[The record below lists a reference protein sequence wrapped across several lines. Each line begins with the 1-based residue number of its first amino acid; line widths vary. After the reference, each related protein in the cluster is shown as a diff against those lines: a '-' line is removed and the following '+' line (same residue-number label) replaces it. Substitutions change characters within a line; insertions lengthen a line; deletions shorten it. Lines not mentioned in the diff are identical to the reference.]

1 MRAHISCDGVGVRFQ
16 LDRARK
22 VVTPASAQMVRGG
35 GETVWGLESV
45 TLEVHSG
52 EAIAL
57 VGPSGSGKTTLLR
70 VLAGVLPADRGEL
83 LIRGRVGSLLA
94 IDAGLLARLTGEE
107 NALLLAVLAGMSRRE
122 AAAAIPRIR
131 EISGLGPAFDR
142 PVSAWSQGM
151 RARLGFAVADCM
163 QPDVLLLDEVHEAL
177 DHEFR
182 AVIEQ
187 RAHALKQAG
196 GIVVAAGHDHGLLE
210 RVCERA
216 VLMREGM
223 VVDDG
228 PVERVATD
236 YVAAL

>member
-1 MRAHISCDGVGVRFQ
+1 MRAHIRCEEVGVRFQ
-16 LDRARK
+16 LDRARN
-22 VVTPASAQMVRGG
+22 VVTPAHAKLVRS
-35 GETVWGLESV
+35 GETVWGLEEA
-45 TLEVHSG
+45 TLEICAG

-57 VGPSGSGKTTLLR
+57 VGRSGSGKTTLLR
-70 VLAGVLPADRGEL
+70 VLAGVLPADRGTL
-83 LIRGRVGSLLA
+83 SITGRVGSLLA
-94 IDAGLLARLTGEE
+94 IDAGLLGRLTGEE
-107 NALLLAVLAGMSRRE
+107 NAVLIAVLSGMTRRE
-122 AAAAIPRIR
+122 AAQAMPRIR
-131 EISGLGPAFDR
+131 EVSGLGAAFDR

-163 QPDVLLLDEVHEAL
+163 APDILLLDEVHEAL

-182 AVIEQ
+182 AVIEE
-187 RAHALKQAG
+187 RAHALKQEG

-216 VLMREGM
+216 VLMQDGR

-228 PVERVATD
+228 PVDRVAGD

>member
-1 MRAHISCDGVGVRFQ
+1 MRAHISCEGVGVRFQ
-16 LDRARK
+16 LDRNRK
-22 VVTPASAQMVRGG
+22 VVTPAHARLVRS
-35 GETVWGLESV
+35 GETVWGLQSV
-45 TLEVHSG
+45 TLEVQPG

-57 VGPSGSGKTTLLR
+57 VGRSGSGKTTLLR
-70 VLAGVLPADRGEL
+70 VLAGVLPADRGTL
-83 LIRGRVGSLLA
+83 AMRGRVGSLLA
-94 IDAGLLARLTGEE
+94 IDAGLLGRLTGEE
-107 NALLLAVLAGMSRRE
+107 NASLLAVLAGMTRKQ
-122 AAAAIPRIR
+122 AAAAMPRIR
-131 EISGLGPAFDR
+131 EVSGLGVAFDR
-142 PVSAWSQGM
+142 PVSSWSQGM

-163 QPDVLLLDEVHEAL
+163 RPDVLLLDEVHEAL

-182 AVIEQ
+182 AVIEE

-216 VLMREGM
+216 VLMQEGR

>member
-1 MRAHISCDGVGVRFQ
+1 MRAHISCEGVGVRFQ

-22 VVTPASAQMVRGG
+22 VVTPAYAKMVRS
-35 GETVWGLESV
+35 GETVWGLDRV
-45 TLEVHSG
+45 DLEVRAG

-83 LIRGRVGSLLA
+83 RIRGRIGSLLA
-94 IDAGLLARLTGEE
+94 TDAGLLARLTGDE
-107 NALLLAVLAGMSRRE
+107 NAMLLAVLAGMTRKE
-122 AAAAIPRIR
+122 AALALPRIR
-131 EISGLGPAFDR
+131 EISGLGVAFAR

-187 RAHALKQAG
+187 RAHALKEAG

-216 VLMREGM
+216 VLMRDGV

-228 PVERVATD
+228 PVGRVATD

>member
-1 MRAHISCDGVGVRFQ
+1 MRAHIGCEGVGVRFQ
-16 LDRARK
+16 LDRARN
-22 VVTPASAQMVRGG
+22 VVTPAHAKLVRS

-45 TLEVHSG
+45 TLDVKAG

-70 VLAGVLPADRGEL
+70 VLAGVLPADRGTLE
-83 LIRGRVGSLLA
+83 IRGRVGSLLA
-94 IDAGLLARLTGEE
+94 IDAGLLSRLTGEE
-107 NALLLAVLAGMSRRE
+107 NAQLLAVLAGMTRRE
-122 AAAAIPRIR
+122 AAAAMPRIR
-131 EISGLGPAFDR
+131 EVSGLGAAFDR

-151 RARLGFAVADCM
+151 RARIGFAVADCM
-163 QPDVLLLDEVHEAL
+163 RPDVLLLDEVHEAL

-182 AVIEQ
+182 AVIEE
-187 RAHALKQAG
+187 RAHALKEAG

-216 VLMREGM
+216 VLMRDGI

>member
-1 MRAHISCDGVGVRFQ
+1 MRAHISCEGVGVRFQ

-22 VVTPASAQMVRGG
+22 VVTPAQAKFLRS
-35 GETVWGLESV
+35 GETVWGLDRV
-45 TLEVHSG
+45 DLEVRAG

-57 VGPSGSGKTTLLR
+57 VGRSGSGKTTLLR

-83 LIRGRVGSLLA
+83 RIRGRVGSLLA
-94 IDAGLLARLTGEE
+94 IDAGLLGRLTGDE
-107 NALLLAVLAGMSRRE
+107 NALFIAVLAGMTRKE
-122 AAAAIPRIR
+122 AAAALPRIR
-131 EISGLGPAFDR
+131 EISGLGAAFGR

-182 AVIEQ
+182 AVIEE
-187 RAHALKQAG
+187 RAHALKEAG

-210 RVCERA
+210 RVCDRA
-216 VLMREGM
+216 VLMRDGV

-228 PVERVATD
+228 PVGRVATD

>member
-1 MRAHISCDGVGVRFQ
+1 MRAHIGCEDVGVRFQ
-16 LDRARK
+16 LDRARN
-22 VVTPASAQMVRGG
+22 VVTPAYARLARS
-35 GETVWGLESV
+35 GETVWGLQSA
-45 TLEVHSG
+45 TLEVCAG

-57 VGPSGSGKTTLLR
+57 VGRSGSGKTTLLR
-70 VLAGVLPADRGEL
+70 VLAGVLPADRGTL
-83 LIRGRVGSLLA
+83 TLRGRVGSLLA
-94 IDAGLLARLTGEE
+94 IDAGLMGRLTGEE
-107 NALLLAVLAGMSRRE
+107 NAILLAVLSGMTRSE
-122 AAAAIPRIR
+122 AARAMPRIR
-131 EISGLGPAFDR
+131 EVSGLGAAFDR

-163 QPDVLLLDEVHEAL
+163 QPDILLLDEVHEAL

-182 AVIEQ
+182 AVIEE

-216 VLMREGM
+216 VLMQDGC

-228 PVERVATD
+228 PVDRVAGD

>member
-1 MRAHISCDGVGVRFQ
+1 MRAHIRCEEVGVRFQ
-16 LDRARK
+16 LDRARN
-22 VVTPASAQMVRGG
+22 VVTPAYARLVRS
-35 GETVWGLESV
+35 GETVWGLESA
-45 TLEVHSG
+45 TLEVKPG

-57 VGPSGSGKTTLLR
+57 VGRSGSGKTTLLR
-70 VLAGVLPADRGEL
+70 ALAGVLPADRGTL
-83 LIRGRVGSLLA
+83 TITGRIGSLLA
-94 IDAGLLARLTGEE
+94 IDAGLLSRLTGTE
-107 NALLLAVLAGMSRRE
+107 NAVLLSVLAGMTRKQ
-122 AAAAIPRIR
+122 AAQALPRIR
-131 EISGLGPAFDR
+131 EISGLGAAFER

-163 QPDVLLLDEVHEAL
+163 EPDILLLDEVHEAL

-182 AVIEQ
+182 AVIEE
-187 RAHALKQAG
+187 RAHALKLDG

-216 VLMREGM
+216 VLIQDGR

-228 PVERVATD
+228 PVDRVAGD

>member
-1 MRAHISCDGVGVRFQ
+1 MRAHIRCEDVGVRFQ
-16 LDRARK
+16 LDRARN
-22 VVTPASAQMVRGG
+22 VVTPTYARLVRS
-35 GETVWGLESV
+35 GETVWGLESA
-45 TLEVHSG
+45 TLEVKPG

-57 VGPSGSGKTTLLR
+57 VGRSGSGKTTLLR
-70 VLAGVLPADRGEL
+70 VLAGVLPADRGTL
-83 LIRGRVGSLLA
+83 TISGRIGSLLA
-94 IDAGLLARLTGEE
+94 IDAGLLGRLTGTE
-107 NALLLAVLAGMSRRE
+107 NAVLLSVLAGMTRKQ
-122 AAAAIPRIR
+122 AAQALPRIR
-131 EISGLGPAFDR
+131 EVSGLGAAFER

-163 QPDVLLLDEVHEAL
+163 QPDILLLDEVHEAL

-182 AVIEQ
+182 AVIEE
-187 RAHALKQAG
+187 RAHALKLDG

-216 VLMREGM
+216 VLIQDGR

-228 PVERVATD
+228 PVDRVAGD

>member
-1 MRAHISCDGVGVRFQ
+1 MRAHIRCEGVGVRFQ
-16 LDRARK
+16 LDRARN
-22 VVTPASAQMVRGG
+22 VVTPTHAKLLRS
-35 GETVWGLESV
+35 GETVWGLESA
-45 TLEVHSG
+45 TLEICAG

-57 VGPSGSGKTTLLR
+57 VGRSGSGKTTLLR
-70 VLAGVLPADRGEL
+70 VLAGVLPADRGTL
-83 LIRGRVGSLLA
+83 TLRGRVGSLLA
-94 IDAGLLARLTGEE
+94 IDAGLLGRLTGEE
-107 NALLLAVLAGMSRRE
+107 NAILLGVLSGMTRRE
-122 AAAAIPRIR
+122 AANAMPRIR
-131 EISGLGPAFDR
+131 ELSGLGPAFDR

-163 QPDVLLLDEVHEAL
+163 QPDILLLDEVHEAL

-182 AVIEQ
+182 AVIEE

-210 RVCERA
+210 RVCDRA
-216 VLMREGM
+216 ALMQDGR

-228 PVERVATD
+228 PVERVAGD

>member
-22 VVTPASAQMVRGG
+22 VVTPAHARLVRS

-45 TLEVHSG
+45 TLTVQPG

-70 VLAGVLPADRGEL
+70 VLAGVLPADRGTL
-83 LIRGRVGSLLA
+83 ALRGRVGSLLA

-107 NALLLAVLAGMSRRE
+107 NALLLAVLAGMSRKE
-122 AAAAIPRIR
+122 AATAMPRIR
-131 EISGLGPAFDR
+131 EISGLGAAFDR

-163 QPDVLLLDEVHEAL
+163 RPDVLLLDEVHEAL

-182 AVIEQ
+182 AVIEE
-187 RAHALKQAG
+187 RAHALKEDG
-196 GIVVAAGHDHGLLE
+196 GSVVAAGHDHGLLE

-216 VLMREGM
+216 VLMRDGR

-228 PVERVATD
+228 PVDRVASD

>member
-1 MRAHISCDGVGVRFQ
+1 MRAHISCENVGVRFQ

-22 VVTPASAQMVRGG
+22 VVTPAHARLVRS

-45 TLEVHSG
+45 TLVVEPG

-70 VLAGVLPADRGEL
+70 VLAGVLPADRGTL
-83 LIRGRVGSLLA
+83 AMRGRIGSLLA
-94 IDAGLLARLTGEE
+94 IDAGLLGRLTGVE
-107 NALLLAVLAGMSRRE
+107 NALMLAVLAGMTRRQAAE
-122 AAAAIPRIR
+122 AMPLIR
-131 EISGLGPAFDR
+131 EVSGLGPAFDR

-163 QPDVLLLDEVHEAL
+163 TPDILLLDEVHEAL

-182 AVIEQ
+182 AIIEE
-187 RAHALKQAG
+187 RAHALKLAG

-210 RVCERA
+210 RVCDRA
-216 VLMREGM
+216 VLMREGR

-228 PVERVATD
+228 PVHRVATD

>member
-1 MRAHISCDGVGVRFQ
+1 MRAHIRCEEVGVRFQ
-16 LDRARK
+16 LDRARN
-22 VVTPASAQMVRGG
+22 VVTPAYARLVRS
-35 GETVWGLESV
+35 GETVWGLESA
-45 TLEVHSG
+45 TLEVKPG

-57 VGPSGSGKTTLLR
+57 VGRSGSGKTTLLR
-70 VLAGVLPADRGEL
+70 ALAGVLPADRGTL
-83 LIRGRVGSLLA
+83 TITGRIGSLLA
-94 IDAGLLARLTGEE
+94 IDAGLLSRLTGTE
-107 NALLLAVLAGMSRRE
+107 NAVLLSVLAGMTRKQ
-122 AAAAIPRIR
+122 AAQALPRIR
-131 EISGLGPAFDR
+131 EISGLGAAFER

-163 QPDVLLLDEVHEAL
+163 QPDILLLDEVHEAL

-182 AVIEQ
+182 AVIEE
-187 RAHALKQAG
+187 RAHALKLDG

-216 VLMREGM
+216 VLIQDGR

-228 PVERVATD
+228 PVDRVAGD

>member
-1 MRAHISCDGVGVRFQ
+1 MRAHISCQDLGVRFQ

-22 VVTPASAQMVRGG
+22 VVTPAHAKLVRS
-35 GETVWGLESV
+35 GEDVWGLESV
-45 TLEVHSG
+45 NLTVKAG
-52 EAIAL
+52 EGIAL

-70 VLAGVLPADRGEL
+70 VLAGVLPADRGTL
-83 LIRGRVGSLLA
+83 AIRGRVGSLLA
-94 IDAGLLARLTGEE
+94 IDAGLLNRLDGEE
-107 NALLLAVLAGMSRRE
+107 NALMLAVLAGMTRKGAT
-122 AAAAIPRIR
+122 AAMPLIR
-131 EISGLGPAFDR
+131 EVSGLGAAFDR

-163 QPDVLLLDEVHEAL
+163 TPDILLLDEVHEAL

-182 AVIEQ
+182 AIIEE
-187 RAHALKQAG
+187 RAHALKESG

-210 RVCERA
+210 RVCDRA
-216 VLMREGM
+216 VLMRDGR

-228 PVERVATD
+228 PVARVATD

>member
-1 MRAHISCDGVGVRFQ
+1 MRAHIGCQDLGVRFQ

-22 VVTPASAQMVRGG
+22 VVTPAHAKLVRS
-35 GETVWGLESV
+35 GEDVWGLESV
-45 TLEVHSG
+45 NLTVKAG
-52 EAIAL
+52 EGIAL

-70 VLAGVLPADRGEL
+70 VLAGVLPADRGTL
-83 LIRGRVGSLLA
+83 AIRGRVGSLLA
-94 IDAGLLARLTGEE
+94 IDAGLLNRLDGEE
-107 NALLLAVLAGMSRRE
+107 NALMLAVLAGMTRKG
-122 AAAAIPRIR
+122 AAAAMPLIR
-131 EISGLGPAFDR
+131 EVSGLGAAFDR

-163 QPDVLLLDEVHEAL
+163 TPDILLLDEVHEAL

-182 AVIEQ
+182 AIIEE
-187 RAHALKQAG
+187 RAHALKESG

-210 RVCERA
+210 RVCDRA
-216 VLMREGM
+216 VLMRDGR

-228 PVERVATD
+228 PVARVATD

>member
-1 MRAHISCDGVGVRFQ
+1 
-16 LDRARK
+16 
-22 VVTPASAQMVRGG
+22 
-35 GETVWGLESV
+35 VWGLEEA
-45 TLEVHSG
+45 TLEICAG

-57 VGPSGSGKTTLLR
+57 VGRSGSGKTTLLR
-70 VLAGVLPADRGEL
+70 VLAGVLPADRGTL
-83 LIRGRVGSLLA
+83 SITGRVGSLLA
-94 IDAGLLARLTGEE
+94 IDAGLLGRLTGEE
-107 NALLLAVLAGMSRRE
+107 NAVLIAVLSGMTRRE
-122 AAAAIPRIR
+122 AAHAMPRIR
-131 EISGLGPAFDR
+131 EVSGLGAAFDR

-163 QPDVLLLDEVHEAL
+163 APDILLLDEVHEAL

-182 AVIEQ
+182 AVIEE

-216 VLMREGM
+216 VLMQDGR

-228 PVERVATD
+228 PVDRVAGD

>member
-1 MRAHISCDGVGVRFQ
+1 MRAHISCEGVGVRFQ

-22 VVTPASAQMVRGG
+22 VVTPANARLVRS
-35 GETVWGLESV
+35 GETVWGLERV
-45 TLEVHSG
+45 TLDVQAG

-70 VLAGVLPADRGEL
+70 VLAGVLPADRGTL
-83 LIRGRVGSLLA
+83 QIRGRVGSLLA
-94 IDAGLLARLTGEE
+94 IDAGLMSRLTGDE
-107 NALLLAVLAGMSRRE
+107 NALLLAVLAGMSRRQ
-122 AAAAIPRIR
+122 AAAAMPRIR
-131 EISGLGPAFDR
+131 EVSGLGAAFER

-163 QPDVLLLDEVHEAL
+163 RPDVLLLDEVHEAL

-182 AVIEQ
+182 AVIEE
-187 RAHALKQAG
+187 RAHALKEAG

-216 VLMREGM
+216 VLMRDGV

>member
-1 MRAHISCDGVGVRFQ
+1 VRAHISCEDVGVRFQ

-22 VVTPASAQMVRGG
+22 VVTPAHAKLVRS
-35 GETVWGLESV
+35 GEDVWGLESV
-45 TLEVHSG
+45 NLTVQAG

-70 VLAGVLPADRGEL
+70 VLAGVLPADRGTL
-83 LIRGRVGSLLA
+83 AMRGRVGSLLA
-94 IDAGLLARLTGEE
+94 IDAGLLGRLNGEE
-107 NALLLAVLAGMSRRE
+107 NALMLAVLAGMTRKGAT
-122 AAAAIPRIR
+122 AAMPLIR
-131 EISGLGPAFDR
+131 EVSGLGAAFDR

-163 QPDVLLLDEVHEAL
+163 TPDILLLDEVHEAL

-182 AVIEQ
+182 AIIEE
-187 RAHALKQAG
+187 RAHALKESG

-210 RVCERA
+210 RVCDRA
-216 VLMREGM
+216 VLMRDGR

-228 PVERVATD
+228 PVARVATD

>member
-1 MRAHISCDGVGVRFQ
+1 MRAHIRCEEVGVRFQ
-16 LDRARK
+16 LDRARN
-22 VVTPASAQMVRGG
+22 VITPAHARLVRS
-35 GETVWGLESV
+35 GETMWGLESA
-45 TLEVHSG
+45 TLEVGPG

-70 VLAGVLPADRGEL
+70 VLAGVLPADRGTL
-83 LIRGRVGSLLA
+83 ALRGRVGSLLA
-94 IDAGLLARLTGEE
+94 IDAGLLSRLTGEE
-107 NALLLAVLAGMSRRE
+107 NALLLAVLAGMSRRQ
-122 AAAAIPRIR
+122 AAAAMPRIR
-131 EISGLGPAFDR
+131 EVSGLGAAFDR

-163 QPDVLLLDEVHEAL
+163 HPDILLLDEVHEAL

-187 RAHALKQAG
+187 RAHALKHDG

-210 RVCERA
+210 RVCDRA
-216 VLMREGM
+216 VLMRDGR

-228 PVERVATD
+228 PVERVAGD

>member
-1 MRAHISCDGVGVRFQ
+1 MRAHIRCEQVGVRFQ
-16 LDRARK
+16 LDRARN
-22 VVTPASAQMVRGG
+22 VVTPAYAKLVRSG
-35 GETVWGLESV
+35 GETLWGLESA
-45 TLEVHSG
+45 TLEIRPG

-57 VGPSGSGKTTLLR
+57 VGRSGSGKTTLLR
-70 VLAGVLPADRGEL
+70 VLAGVLPADRGSVE
-83 LIRGRVGSLLA
+83 IRGRVGSLLA
-94 IDAGLLARLTGEE
+94 IDAGLLGRLTGVE
-107 NALLLAVLAGMSRRE
+107 NALLLAVLAGMTRKE
-122 AAAAIPRIR
+122 AAAAMPLIR
-131 EISGLGPAFDR
+131 ELSGLGAAFDR

-163 QPDVLLLDEVHEAL
+163 QPDILLLDEVHEAL

-182 AVIEQ
+182 AVIEE
-187 RAHALKQAG
+187 RAHALKLAG

-216 VLMREGM
+216 VLMRDGR

>member
-1 MRAHISCDGVGVRFQ
+1 MRAHINCDDVGVKFQ

-22 VVTPASAQMVRGG
+22 VVTPAHARLVRS

-45 TLEVHSG
+45 TLEVKPG

-57 VGPSGSGKTTLLR
+57 VGRSGSGKTTLLR
-70 VLAGVLPADRGEL
+70 VMAGVLPADRGSL
-83 LIRGRVGSLLA
+83 SIRGRVGSLLA
-94 IDAGLLARLTGEE
+94 IDAGLLSRLTGEE
-107 NALLLAVLAGMSRRE
+107 NALLLAVLAGMTRRE
-122 AAAAIPRIR
+122 AAAAMPLIR
-131 EISGLGPAFDR
+131 EISGLGAAFDR

-163 QPDVLLLDEVHEAL
+163 RPDVLLLDEVHEAL

-182 AVIEQ
+182 AVIEE
-187 RAHALKQAG
+187 RAHALKLGG

-210 RVCERA
+210 RVCDRA
-216 VLMREGM
+216 VLIQDGR

-228 PVERVATD
+228 PVDRVAGD